1 MNANANEPMLIHQ
14 KEERY
19 YVLALIFSII
29 VYLGLFFSIIFMLL
43 IPILIVIPLA
53 AQAIMMA
60 NIRMNGVRITPRQF
74 PEVFALAEEQCAKMG
89 FTVVPDL
96 YVMESSGILNAFASR
111 FFGRNMVV
119 LYADLFELIQSG
131 GERELAFVLTHELAH
146 IKRNHIMKQIFIIP
160 AMWLPFLGEAYSRA
174 CEYTCDRMAAY
185 YINDAEA
192 AMNGLT
198 ILAIGKTLYRRVDRE
213 EYLLQSS
220 YENGFFVWLAER
232 LSTHPPLP
240 KRIHALQ
247 QFAGYSSSIVFHTSR
262 IGIVIAVVAVFVL
275 LGSIST
281 GIIFSKSIGTFMSQ
295 FEDRVNTEEEL
306 LDAALEGDA
315 DLVRQLLSSGVNP
328 DAADAEGW
336 TALMWA
342 AQLNDTDS
350 GIAII
355 DAGADLNLVEHTYE
369 ETALTI
375 AIYNGSVD
383 VVELLL
389 ERNANP
395 DLQDSTGWTPLM
407 TAATEGD
414 IESTKLLLQAGADPL
429 MVDETGYTA
438 ADYAMDSG
446 FEDIAL
452 LLQETGERI

>member
-1 MNANANEPMLIHQ
+1 MNANANEPILIYQ

-29 VYLGLFFSIIFMLL
+29 VYLALFFSIIFMLL
-43 IPILIVIPLA
+43 IPILVVIPLI

-74 PEVFALAEEQCAKMG
+74 PEVFAVAEEQCAKMG

-146 IKRNHIMKQIFIIP
+146 IKRNHIMKQLFIIP

-185 YINDAEA
+185 YIDDAEA

-262 IGIVIAVVAVFVL
+262 IGIVIAVAAVFVL
-275 LGSIST
+275 LGSVST
-281 GIIFSKSIGTFMSQ
+281 GIIFSKSIATFMSQ
-295 FEDRVNTEEEL
+295 FEDGANAEEEL
-306 LDAALEGDA
+306 LGAALEGDA

-342 AQLNDTDS
+342 AQLNDTAS
-350 GIAII
+350 GSAII
-355 DAGADLNLVEHTYE
+355 DAGADLNLFEHTYE

-389 ERNANP
+389 EGNANP

-414 IESTKLLLQAGADPL
+414 MESTKLLLQAGADPL
-429 MVDETGYTA
+429 IVDETGYTA

-446 FEDIAL
+446 FEEIAR
-452 LLQETGERI
+452 LLQETGKRV